1 MHFDLLNPELTEPD
15 DEQLCEA
22 EEHFSL
28 LLLGVIVYAY
38 GDLEGVRQG

>member
-1 MHFDLLNPELTEPD
+1 MNSFVKPKSI
-15 DEQLCEA
+15 
-22 EEHFSL
+22 FSL